1 MKIALKITIIFFL
14 LTLGQLMAQSDNYSD
29 SVNELIELINKKL
42 NSTDSLS
49 IKIEFTNRHRGEY
62 KINSIVTLKKESV
75 TLKSHI
81 NNMLDEDSDIVFYYT
96 KAEFETELRN
106 QIKILSDY
114 KKQLVLGGN
123 YQEIN
128 LTYNNL
134 TKTYRTQKALA
145 LMNLF
150 DSGGLKYEKK

>member
-1 MKIALKITIIFFL
+1 
-14 LTLGQLMAQSDNYSD
+14 MAQSDNYSD

-49 IKIEFTNRHRGEY
+49 IKIEFTNRHRREY
-62 KINSIVTLKKESV
+62 KINSIVTLKKENV

-81 NNMLDEDSDIVFYYT
+81 NNMLDEDSHVVFNYA
-96 KAEFETELRN
+96 KAEFETELKN

-114 KKQLVLGGN
+114 KKQLILGGN
-123 YQEIN
+123 HQEIN